1 MLRSAWIYPLLLV
14 LVTIG
19 VYANSL
25 GGDFVYDD
33 KAMIV
38 AYDLV
43 KDIGNIPKA
52 FTSATTLYGNVNY
65 YRPVQTVSYMADY
78 FLWGKEPLGFHL
90 TNVIFHV
97 ACVLLVYVFINLL
110 FKNRILGLV
119 TALLFS
125 VHPAHTGVVSY
136 IAGRADSILCVFML
150 ACFIFYVKYRY
161 TSGTKLDYIFS
172 LLFFILTLLTKEF
185 AMIIPVA
192 VILFDRCATPRTSLP
207 ERRQVSPGYV
217 PFFLILAVY
226 VLFRVKWMGFFV
238 EGVVPPF
245 PLKNR
250 IISAPYFF
258 AQYLR
263 LIVMPNDLHMGRAPW
278 VAGTILDVKV
288 IASILA
294 IAAVGYAAYRAGKR
308 SGAIYFGAWW
318 FVLMIVP
325 SLNIIAASYYTFAEN
340 WLYMPSIGLFLI
352 IAAASRVIYEKLTVS
367 RFPAT
372 KYAVVAVIGFFIF
385 TMGAITVVNNNTW
398 KDEIALGT
406 NTLRFNPE
414 DFKIYNNMGVSYLAK
429 GDLDK
434 AERSFRKCLEIKPDT
449 GMAYFN
455 LYRVYMARGRR
466 KQAAQYLNKARE
478 LDPARVEILVEK
490 MGIRD

>member
-136 IAGRADSILCVFML
+136 IAGRAD
-150 ACFIFYVKYRY
+150 
-161 TSGTKLDYIFS
+161 
-172 LLFFILTLLTKEF
+172 
-185 AMIIPVA
+185 
-192 VILFDRCATPRTSLP
+192 
-207 ERRQVSPGYV
+207 
-217 PFFLILAVY
+217 
-226 VLFRVKWMGFFV
+226 
-238 EGVVPPF
+238 
-245 PLKNR
+245 
-250 IISAPYFF
+250 
-258 AQYLR
+258 
-263 LIVMPNDLHMGRAPW
+263 
-278 VAGTILDVKV
+278 
-288 IASILA
+288 
-294 IAAVGYAAYRAGKR
+294 
-308 SGAIYFGAWW
+308 
-318 FVLMIVP
+318 
-325 SLNIIAASYYTFAEN
+325 
-340 WLYMPSIGLFLI
+340 
-352 IAAASRVIYEKLTVS
+352 
-367 RFPAT
+367 
-372 KYAVVAVIGFFIF
+372 
-385 TMGAITVVNNNTW
+385 
-398 KDEIALGT
+398 
-406 NTLRFNPE
+406 
-414 DFKIYNNMGVSYLAK
+414 
-429 GDLDK
+429 
-434 AERSFRKCLEIKPDT
+434 
-449 GMAYFN
+449 
-455 LYRVYMARGRR
+455 
-466 KQAAQYLNKARE
+466 
-478 LDPARVEILVEK
+478 
-490 MGIRD
+490 